1 MVFYQ
6 CYRCGYSNNDKTK
19 MRSHINRKTPCIA
32 KLNNITLDECKEYIL
47 QGLSYEESTQ
57 INKSTFSQ
65 QKNNNKSTFSQQKNN
80 IKSTSSQQNVNN
92 KSTKGEYE
100 CQYCNKIL
108 SYKQS
113 YYRHLK
119 ICTEKKQDDE
129 VKESMT
135 ELVKLLNKKLEE
147 KDKELEKQNK
157 ELEKQNKKFEK
168 ELTKRDKELDR
179 RNKQIDELIKKAGI
193 NNSNNTINVQNN
205 IKLLSYSDT
214 DRSHLTD
221 RDILKC
227 LKHSNFCIP
236 HLIEKVHFDVNKPE
250 NHNIYISNLK
260 NKYVM
265 MYDGNKWKCADRDEQ
280 ITNLID
286 DNETIIEYRL
296 EEWIENGN
304 KYPEMMRKFNR
315 YIEKKDNNKVINKI
329 KDEIKL
335 LLYNNRNVVSKN
347 SSDKAIEVN

>member
-1 MVFYQ
+1 MVKYTCF
-6 CYRCGYSNNDKTK
+6 RCGYETHIKTILIRHLSRK
-19 MRSHINRKTPCIA
+19 NICEHKLYDINI
-32 KLNNITLDECKEYIL
+32 NQFKEYIENGNNCDEYIKL
-47 QGLSYEESTQ
+47 YISQQKS
-57 INKSTFSQ
+57 NKNTTSSQQKNNKDTTFSQQKSNKNTTFSQ
-65 QKNNNKSTFSQQKNN
+65 QKNKT
-80 IKSTSSQQNVNN
+80 
-92 KSTKGEYE
+92 STKGEYK

-135 ELVKLLNKKLEE
+135 ELVQILNKQLQDQNDQIKHF
-147 KDKELEKQNK
+147 KKELD
-157 ELEKQNKKFEK
+157 
-168 ELTKRDKELDR
+168 KRDKELDKNNR
-179 RNKQIDELIKKAGI
+179 HIEELIKKAGI

-221 RDILKC
+221 KDILKC
-227 LKHSNFCIP
+227 LKHSNFCVP
-236 HLIEKVHFDVNKPE
+236 YLIEKVHFDANKPE
-250 NHNIYISNLK
+250 NHNVYISNLK

-265 MYDGNKWKCADRDEQ
+265 MYDGDKWECKDRDEQ
-280 ITNLID
+280 IDNLID
-286 DNETIIEYRL
+286 DNQGIIEYRL

-315 YIEKKDNNKVINKI
+315 YIEKKDHNIVINKI
-329 KDEIKL
+329 KEEIKL
-335 LLYNNRNVVSKN
+335 ILYNNRYK
-347 SSDKAIEVN
+347 VNKEIKEIN